1 MRMRTMC
8 KISFLFAK
16 LPPNLEKI
24 KKKAIRNNLLNIFKI
39 FDMCICIEKHSNYDI
54 YKQNLK

>member
-1 MRMRTMC
+1 MC